1 MQNDECKVQ
10 NVAENIILHY
20 ALCILHYERSELKGD
35 EIPMIYADNSATTR
49 VKPEVL
55 EKMMPY
61 LTEQY
66 GNPSSLYAF
75 AYDAKRAVEDA
86 REKVA
91 DVIGA
96 KAREIFFTSCGS
108 ESDNWAIKGTAMKYQ
123 NKGKHII
130 TSCIEHP
137 AIMQTCKYL
146 EKQGFEVTYLPVDEL
161 GRVTAEEVKK
171 AIREDTILISVM
183 AANNEIGTIQPLREI
198 GAIAKEKD
206 ILFHT
211 DAVQAFGHIPID
223 VDEMNIDL
231 LSLSGHKIGT
241 PKGIGALYIRTGIR
255 IDNLIHGGGQEK
267 GRRAGT
273 ENVPYIVGLGEASR
287 LAKEHMLENMERL
300 SGMRDRL
307 IERVL
312 KIPYTKL
319 TGDPVNRLP
328 GLCSIIV
335 EGIEGEALLLNMY
348 KEGICASSGSACS
361 SGSLDPSHV
370 LLSIGLPHHIAHG
383 SLRLSLGEDNE
394 VGDEIKIAEAVER
407 VAERLRAMSPVWEN
421 GKPIWD

>member
-1 MQNDECKVQ
+1 
-10 NVAENIILHY
+10 
-20 ALCILHYERSELKGD
+20 
-35 EIPMIYADNSATTR
+35 MIYADNSATTP

-55 EKMMPY
+55 EKMLPF
-61 LTEQY
+61 LKEQY

-75 AYDAKRAVEDA
+75 AYDAKRAVENA
-86 REKVA
+86 RAEVA
-91 DVIGA
+91 KVIGA
-96 KAREIFFTSCGS
+96 KSREIFFTSCGS
-108 ESDNWAIKGTAMKYQ
+108 ESDNWVLRGVVSKYKDKG
-123 NKGKHII
+123 NHII

-137 AIMQTCKYL
+137 AIMETCKYL
-146 EKQGFEVTYLPVDEL
+146 EKQGVRVTYLPVDEY
-161 GRVTAEEVKK
+161 GTVSPESVRD
-171 AIREDTILISVM
+171 AICEDTILISIM

-211 DAVQAFGHIPID
+211 DAVQAFGHIPLD
-223 VDEMNIDL
+223 VNEMNIDF

-255 IDNLIHGGGQEK
+255 IDNLIHGGGQERH
-267 GRRAGT
+267 RRAGT
-273 ENVPYIVGLGEASR
+273 ENVPYIVGLGEAAR
-287 LAKEHMLENMERL
+287 LSNEHMQENIKKLE
-300 SGMRDRL
+300 GMRDRL

-319 TGDPVNRLP
+319 TGHPTNRLP
-328 GLCSIIV
+328 GLCSIVI

-348 KEGICASSGSACS
+348 NEGICASSGSACS

-383 SLRLSLGEDNE
+383 SLRLSLGEINE
-394 VGDEIKIAEAVER
+394 VGDEIKIAEAVEK
-407 VAERLRAMSPVWEN
+407 VAAKLRAMSPVWEN
-421 GKPIWD
+421 GKPAWA

>member
-1 MQNDECKVQ
+1 
-10 NVAENIILHY
+10 
-20 ALCILHYERSELKGD
+20 
-35 EIPMIYADNSATTR
+35 MIYADNSATTR

-55 EKMMPY
+55 EKMLPFFN
-61 LTEQY
+61 EQY

-75 AYDAKRAVEDA
+75 AYDSKRAVEDA

-91 DVIGA
+91 NVIGA
-96 KAREIFFTSCGS
+96 KSREIFFTSCGS
-108 ESDNWAIKGTAMKYQ
+108 ESDNWVLKGVASKYAE
-123 NKGKHII
+123 KGKHII

-137 AIMQTCKYL
+137 AIIETCKYL
-146 EKQGFEVTYLPVDEL
+146 ETQGYRVTYLPVDEY
-161 GRVTAEEVKK
+161 GVVTPASVKE
-171 AIREDTILISVM
+171 AICDDTILISVM
-183 AANNEIGTIQPLREI
+183 AANNEIGTIQPIREI
-198 GAIAKEKD
+198 GEIAHEYGV
-206 ILFHT
+206 LFHT
-211 DAVQAFGHIPID
+211 DAVQAFGHIPLD
-223 VDEMNIDL
+223 VNEMNIDF

-241 PKGIGALYIRTGIR
+241 PKGIGALYIRSGIR

-267 GRRAGT
+267 RRRAGT
-273 ENVPYIVGLGEASR
+273 ENVPYIVGLGEAARIAS
-287 LAKEHMLENMERL
+287 ENMSKNIEKL
-300 SGMRDRL
+300 TAMRDRL

-319 TGDPVNRLP
+319 TGHPTNRLP
-328 GLCSIIV
+328 GLCSIII

-348 KEGICASSGSACS
+348 NEGICASSGSACS

-394 VGDEIKIAEAVER
+394 VGDEIKIAEAVEK

-421 GKPIWD
+421 GKPMWA